1 MVYFI
6 TNKQSVQTL
15 KVKYISLI
23 FEQEEEKEFT
33 LMINIEFY

>member
-15 KVKYISLI
+15 KVKYRSLI